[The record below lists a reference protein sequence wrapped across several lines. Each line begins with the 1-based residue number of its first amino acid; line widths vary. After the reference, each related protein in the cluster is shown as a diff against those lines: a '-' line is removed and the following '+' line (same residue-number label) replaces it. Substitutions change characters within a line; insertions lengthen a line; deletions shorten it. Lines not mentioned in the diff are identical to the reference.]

1 MRHATEEEKSPRP
14 KSPALFDLLND
25 QESENFSTVI
35 MFLQV
40 FDENLINFVLEQL
53 GENGKSSKAPIV
65 YLIVSNQL
73 SVLNQM

>member
-14 KSPALFDLLND
+14 KSPALFTLLND
-25 QESENFSTVI
+25 QESENFSTAI

-40 FDENLINFVLEQL
+40 FDENLINTVLEHRL
-53 GENGKSSKAPIV
+53 ENGMSKASIV

-73 SVLNQM
+73 LLQN

>member
-14 KSPALFDLLND
+14 KSPALFTLLND
-25 QESENFSTVI
+25 QESENFSTAI

-40 FDENLINFVLEQL
+40 FDENLINTVLEHWL
-53 GENGKSSKAPIV
+53 ENGMSSKASIV

-73 SVLNQM
+73 SLQN